1 MVQQQLSVMTSITI
15 DQRHRFIQ
23 AVTTT
28 TNTRPSITKTTKGMT
43 MATQRSKKDGN
54 AANARIGLPSSF
66 TSMVN
71 ENSSLDEENLRE
83 SYFKDQVDN
92 STSAALKDRLSALTG
107 LAIFQSKRGVA
118 LVTAVITLILKLS
131 FSSLF
136 AANPLDTTTLA
147 ARISGGVAL
156 SEGELKDVVSKLGE
170 TVYWAGPMR
179 GAKYTINAQNVGAIY
194 VRYLPNGKGI
204 SDTAPSFRVIA
215 TYKEENGYDATLAAG
230 NQPNGVSFA
239 KPDGA
244 GVVYYNKNTPTNVY
258 LAYKSRPFQIEIFDP
273 SAEKAVELANGD
285 NSILVLK

>member
-1 MVQQQLSVMTSITI
+1 
-15 DQRHRFIQ
+15 
-23 AVTTT
+23 
-28 TNTRPSITKTTKGMT
+28 
-43 MATQRSKKDGN
+43 MATKRAKKDSN
-54 AANARIGLPSSF
+54 SANARIGLPSSF
-66 TSMVN
+66 TAMVN
-71 ENSSLDEENLRE
+71 ENNVMNEESLRE
-83 SYFKDQVDN
+83 SYFKNEISKSSSD
-92 STSAALKDRLSALTG
+92 ALKDRLAALG
-107 LAIFQSKRGVA
+107 ALAIFQSRRGVA
-118 LVTAVITLILKLS
+118 LITAVVTLILTLS

-136 AANPLDTTTLA
+136 ATNPLDTTTLA

-156 SEGELKDVVSKLGE
+156 SEGELKDVVAKLGE

-204 SDTAPSFRVIA
+204 SDTNPKFRVIA
-215 TYKEENGYDATLAAG
+215 TYKEPNAYDATLAAG

-273 SAEKAVELANGD
+273 SAEKSVEIANSD
-285 NSILVLK
+285 NSIQVLK